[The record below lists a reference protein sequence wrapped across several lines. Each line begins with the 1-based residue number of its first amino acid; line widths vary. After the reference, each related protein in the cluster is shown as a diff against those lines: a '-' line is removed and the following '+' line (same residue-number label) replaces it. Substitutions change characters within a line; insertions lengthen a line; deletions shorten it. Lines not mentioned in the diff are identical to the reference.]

1 MLYLFIQTW
10 GWILAAFILGLL
22 IGWWL
27 CCRCKCNKAQPVN
40 SVAAKTTTSAAV
52 AATATA
58 TATTF
63 DRAPVVEAPASADAF
78 EVDDAS
84 KPMGFTSAPADIDE
98 LKRIKGIGPVIE
110 RTLNDLGIYQFKQ
123 IAEFTSENV
132 SWVESYLSFPGRIGR
147 EEWVS
152 QAEKLSAG
160 EETEF
165 SKRVDKGDMNY

>member
-27 CCRCKCNKAQPVN
+27 CCRCKCNKTQAVTTG
-40 SVAAKTTTSAAV
+40 TTTSKVATGATAATV
-52 AATATA
+52 AA
-58 TATTF
+58 
-63 DRAPVVEAPASADAF
+63 APASASVSNV
-78 EVDDAS
+78 EAS
-84 KPMGFTSAPADIDE
+84 KPKGFTSAPAEVDE

-123 IAEFTSENV
+123 IAEFSSENV
-132 SWVESYLSFPGRIGR
+132 DWVEGYLSFPGRIGR
-147 EEWVS
+147 EEWVT
-152 QAEKLSAG
+152 QAKALATG

-165 SKRVDKGDMNY
+165 SKRVDKGEMSY

>member
-27 CCRCKCNKAQPVN
+27 CCRCKCNKTQ
-40 SVAAKTTTSAAV
+40 AAATTTV
-52 AATATA
+52 KTAATTAAATV
-58 TATTF
+58 T
-63 DRAPVVEAPASADAF
+63 EAPASADVSNI
-78 EVDDAS
+78 EESS
-84 KPMGFTSAPADIDE
+84 KPMGFTSAPSEIDE

-123 IAEFTSENV
+123 IAEFSRDNID
-132 SWVESYLSFPGRIGR
+132 WVESYLSFPGRIDR

-152 QAEKLSAG
+152 QAKALSSG

-165 SKRVDKGDMNY
+165 SKRVDKGELDY